1 MMKNRIISVLSACIL
16 FLGVTAM
23 NAQAA
28 ENALSAKEQSL
39 VSISALAGKGD
50 LPNLE
55 KALEKGLE
63 NGLTVN
69 EIKEL
74 LAQVYAYAGFP
85 RSLNG
90 LQTFSALL
98 DKRKAAGMN
107 DVMGKEASPMPTDKT
122 SLEFGT
128 ENQTNLF
135 NREVKG
141 GLYDFSPLIDYC
153 LKAHLFGDLFQRDV
167 LTWKD
172 RELITV
178 GILAGIDNVN
188 PQLQGHLATCYNNS
202 GWTKEQLFQYVEVI
216 RENLGDATAKN
227 VQGLVEKVVQK

>member
-1 MMKNRIISVLSACIL
+1 MKKIIRAIL
-16 FLGVTAM
+16 TIILCLGVTTM
-23 NAQAA
+23 SAQAA
-28 ENALSAKEQSL
+28 ENGLTAKEKSM
-39 VSISALAGKGD
+39 VSISALAGAGD

-55 KALEKGLE
+55 KALENGLQ

-74 LAQVYAYAGFP
+74 LVQVYAYAGFP

-98 DKRKAAGMN
+98 DKRKAQGIE
-107 DVMGKEASPMPTDKT
+107 DVMGKEASPMPKNKT

-135 NREVKG
+135 KREVKG
-141 GLYDFSPLIDYC
+141 GLYDFAPMIDYC

-172 RELITV
+172 RELMTV
-178 GILAGIDNVN
+178 GILAGVGNVN
-188 PQLQGHLATCYNNS
+188 PQLMAHLTTCHKIS
-202 GWTKEQLFQYVEVI
+202 GWTKEQLFSYVDVI
-216 RENLGDATAKN
+216 RESLGEETARN
-227 VQGLVEKVVQK
+227 VQSLVEQVVQK

>member
-1 MMKNRIISVLSACIL
+1 MKKIIKIL
-16 FLGVTAM
+16 LTAILCLGVTAM
-23 NAQAA
+23 NTQAA
-28 ENALSAKEQSL
+28 ENALTAKEKSM
-39 VSISALAGKGD
+39 VSISALAGAGD
-50 LPNLE
+50 LQNLE
-55 KALEKGLE
+55 KALENGLQ

-74 LAQVYAYAGFP
+74 LGQVYAYAGFP

-90 LQTFSALL
+90 LSTFSALL
-98 DKRKAAGMN
+98 DKRKAQGIN

-122 SLEFGT
+122 SLQFGT

-135 NREVKG
+135 KREVKG

-178 GILAGIDNVN
+178 GILAAIDNIN
-188 PQLQGHLATCYNNS
+188 PQLQAHLATCYKIS
-202 GWTKEQLFQYVEVI
+202 GWTKEQLLQYVDII
-216 RENLGDATAKN
+216 RQDLGDAAAKN
-227 VQGLVEKVVQK
+227 VQEVLEKVMQ

>member
-1 MMKNRIISVLSACIL
+1 MKKFIGIVLTAIL
-16 FLGVTAM
+16 CLGVTTM
-23 NAQAA
+23 IAQAA
-28 ENALSAKEQSL
+28 ENGLTAKEKSM
-39 VSISALAGKGD
+39 VSISALAGAGD
-50 LPNLE
+50 LPQLE
-55 KALEKGLE
+55 KALETGLK

-74 LAQVYAYAGFP
+74 LVQVYAYAGFP

-90 LQTFSALL
+90 LQTFSAVL
-98 DKRKAAGMN
+98 DKRKAQGIN
-107 DVMGKEASPMPTDKT
+107 DVMGKEASPMPKNKT
-122 SLEFGT
+122 SLQFGA

-135 NREVKG
+135 KREVKG

-188 PQLQGHLATCYNNS
+188 PQLQAHLATCYNNS
-202 GWTKEQLFQYVEVI
+202 GWTKEQLFDYVNVI
-216 RENLGDATAKN
+216 RENLGEDAAKN
-227 VQGLVEKVVQK
+227 VQGLVEQVVNK

>member
-1 MMKNRIISVLSACIL
+1 MKKIIRALLTVIL
-16 FLGVTAM
+16 CLGVTTM
-23 NAQAA
+23 SAQAA
-28 ENALSAKEQSL
+28 ENGLTAKEKSM
-39 VSISALAGKGD
+39 VSISALAGAGD

-55 KALEKGLE
+55 KALENGLQ
-63 NGLTVN
+63 NGLTLN

-74 LAQVYAYAGFP
+74 LVQVYAYAGFP

-98 DKRKAAGMN
+98 DKRKAQGIE
-107 DVMGKEASPMPTDKT
+107 DVMGKEASPMPKDKT

-135 NREVKG
+135 KREVKG
-141 GLYDFSPLIDYC
+141 GLYDFAPMIDYC

-172 RELITV
+172 RELMTV
-178 GILAGIDNVN
+178 GILAGVGNVN
-188 PQLQGHLATCYNNS
+188 PQLMAHLATCHKIS
-202 GWTKEQLFQYVEVI
+202 GWTKEQLFDYVNVI
-216 RENLGDATAKN
+216 HESLGEETAKN
-227 VQGLVEKVVQK
+227 VQGLVEQVVQK

>member
-1 MMKNRIISVLSACIL
+1 MKKRFISIITIC
-16 FLGVTAM
+16 FLLIGVTAM
-23 NAQAA
+23 NAKAS
-28 ENALSAKEQSL
+28 ENALSAKEKSM
-39 VSISALAGKGD
+39 VSISALAGAGD
-50 LPNLE
+50 LVNLE
-55 KALEKGLE
+55 KALENGLQ

-74 LAQVYAYAGFP
+74 LVQVYAYAGFP

-98 DKRKAAGMN
+98 EKRKTAGIN
-107 DVMGKEASPMPTDKT
+107 DVMGKEASPMPKDKT

-178 GILAGIDNVN
+178 GILAGVGNVN
-188 PQLQGHLATCYNNS
+188 PQLLGHLVTCYKNS
-202 GWTKEQLFQYVEVI
+202 GWTKDQLFGYVEVI
-216 RENLGDATAKN
+216 RENLGETTAKN
-227 VQGLVEKVVQK
+227 VQGLVEQAVQK

>member
-1 MMKNRIISVLSACIL
+1 M
-16 FLGVTAM
+16 
-23 NAQAA
+23 Q
-28 ENALSAKEQSL
+28 
-39 VSISALAGKGD
+39 
-50 LPNLE
+50 NLE

-90 LQTFSALL
+90 LTTFSALL
-98 DKRKAAGMN
+98 DKRKAQGIN
-107 DVMGKEASPMPTDKT
+107 DVMGKEASPMPKDKT
-122 SLEFGT
+122 SLQFGT

-135 NREVKG
+135 KREVKG

-188 PQLQGHLATCYNNS
+188 PQLQAHLATCYKNS
-202 GWTKEQLFQYVEVI
+202 GWSKEQLFAYVDVI
-216 RENLGDATAKN
+216 RQDLGDAAAKN
-227 VQGLVEKVVQK
+227 VQGLVEQVVQK

>member
-1 MMKNRIISVLSACIL
+1 MKKLIQIALTAIL
-16 FLGVTAM
+16 CLGVTTM

-28 ENALSAKEQSL
+28 ENALTAKEQSM

-50 LPNLE
+50 LQNLE

-90 LQTFSALL
+90 LTTFSALL
-98 DKRKAAGMN
+98 DKRKAQGIN
-107 DVMGKEASPMPTDKT
+107 DVMGKEASPMPKDKT
-122 SLEFGT
+122 SLQFGT

-135 NREVKG
+135 KREVKG

-188 PQLQGHLATCYNNS
+188 PQLQAHLATCYKNS
-202 GWTKEQLFQYVEVI
+202 GWSKEQLFAYVDVI
-216 RENLGDATAKN
+216 RQDLGDAAAKN
-227 VQGLVEKVVQK
+227 VQGLVEQVVQK

>member
-1 MMKNRIISVLSACIL
+1 MKKFIGIVLTAIL
-16 FLGVTAM
+16 CLGVTTM
-23 NAQAA
+23 SAQAA
-28 ENALSAKEQSL
+28 ENGLTAKEKSM
-39 VSISALAGKGD
+39 VSISALAGAGD
-50 LPNLE
+50 LPQLE
-55 KALEKGLE
+55 KALETGLK

-74 LAQVYAYAGFP
+74 LVQVYAYAGFP

-90 LQTFSALL
+90 LQTFSAVL
-98 DKRKAAGMN
+98 DKRKAQGIN
-107 DVMGKEASPMPTDKT
+107 DVMGKEASPMPKNKT
-122 SLEFGT
+122 SLQFGV

-135 NREVKG
+135 KREVKG

-188 PQLQGHLATCYNNS
+188 PQLQAHLATCYNNS
-202 GWTKEQLFQYVEVI
+202 GWTKEQLFDYVNVI
-216 RENLGDATAKN
+216 RENLGDDTAKN
-227 VQGLVEKVVQK
+227 VQGLVEQVVNK